1 MTMKET
7 ILNDMKSAMK
17 AQDAVRLS
25 ALRFLQAAI
34 KNKEI
39 ELRPNSIADQ
49 DVIAVIKKI
58 CNQHKDSI
66 EQYSKA
72 GRQDLVDQEKAQLSV
87 AESYLPKQMSREE
100 LEKVIAS
107 VIAETKASSMKD
119 MGAVIK
125 ATMAKTAGAADGKL
139 ISELVKSKLG

>member
-7 ILNDMKSAMK
+7 ILNDMKNAMK
-17 AQDAVRLS
+17 AQDAVKLS
-25 ALRFLQAAI
+25 ALRFLQSAI

-39 ELRPNSIADQ
+39 ELRPNAIADQ
-49 DVIAVIKKI
+49 DVIAVIKKM

-72 GRQDLVDQEKAQLSV
+72 GRQDLVDQEKAQLNV
-87 AESYLPKQMSREE
+87 IEAYLPKQMSRDE
-100 LEKVIAS
+100 LEKVIAA
-107 VIAETKASSMKD
+107 VIAETKAATMKD

-125 ATMAKTAGAADGKL
+125 ATMAKTAGAADGKM
-139 ISELVKSKLG
+139 ISEIVKAKLT